1 MNYQTNQT
9 ECWMK
14 INGMFSSSCG
24 NFQVIFCVVIFA
36 QYDVAMQ
43 LQLIMQL
50 SYIFSQCNG
59 GSHLNKE
66 NMTSCEHKQGY
77 TFKKKHCFLISSN
90 HLSKQRVKFRH
101 LLCNVGTDFEN
112 GFVY

>member
-1 MNYQTNQT
+1 
-9 ECWMK
+9 MK

-50 SYIFSQCNG
+50 SYIFSQCNAG
-59 GSHLNKE
+59 GHLKKE
-66 NMTSCEHKQGY
+66 NMTSCKHKQRY
-77 TFKKKHCFLISSN
+77 TFKKTLFFNFKQP
-90 HLSKQRVKFRH
+90 SKQAQ
-101 LLCNVGTDFEN
+101 G
-112 GFVY
+112 

>member
-1 MNYQTNQT
+1 
-9 ECWMK
+9 MK

-36 QYDVAMQ
+36 HYDVAMQ

-59 GSHLNKE
+59 GGHLKKE
-66 NMTSCEHKQGY
+66 NMTSCKHKQRY
-77 TFKKKHCFLISSN
+77 TFKKTLFFIFKQP
-90 HLSKQRVKFRH
+90 SKQAQ
-101 LLCNVGTDFEN
+101 G
-112 GFVY
+112 